1 MGKIDIEGY
10 TELPAL
16 SVLQPW
22 AALIA
27 GGAKRI
33 ENRSWP
39 PSIELRAVCLCLIQA
54 GQKKPSAKCLA
65 EVKARVR
72 RWAEPDR
79 RKARRILDDPDNWH
93 YGALVALVRFSRFTG
108 NQHGRQW
115 HIDKVQRV
123 AATPVTGQL
132 GLFKV
137 PVAKVKLL

>member
-10 TELPAL
+10 TELRAL
-16 SVLQPW
+16 SVRQPW

-33 ENRSWP
+33 ENRKWP
-39 PSIELRAVCLCLIQA
+39 LSMELPEICLIQA
-54 GQKKPSAKCLA
+54 GLKKPSAQYLA
-65 EVKARVR
+65 EEVEAQVR
-72 RWAEPDR
+72 KWAEPDR
-79 RKARRILDDPDNWH
+79 RKARRILDAPDNWE

-108 NQHGRQW
+108 NQHDEYQW

-123 AATPVTGQL
+123 AATPVKGQL
-132 GLFKV
+132 RLFKV

>member
-33 ENRSWP
+33 EYRKWP
-39 PSIELRAVCLCLIQA
+39 PSIELPEICLIQA
-54 GQKKPSAKCLA
+54 GKKRPSAQYLA
-65 EVKARVR
+65 DEVETQVR
-72 RWAEPDR
+72 KWAEPDR
-79 RKARRILDDPDNWH
+79 RKARRILDAPDNWE

-108 NQHGRQW
+108 NRPRYQW

-123 AATPVTGQL
+123 AATPVKGQL
-132 GLFKV
+132 RLFKV